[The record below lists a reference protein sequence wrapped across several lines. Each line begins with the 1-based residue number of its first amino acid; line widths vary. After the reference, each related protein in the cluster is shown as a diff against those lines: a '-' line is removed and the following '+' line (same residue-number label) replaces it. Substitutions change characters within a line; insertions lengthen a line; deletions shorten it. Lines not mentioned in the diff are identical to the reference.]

1 MEPRDKLCVRQHTGS
16 AKGTQ
21 MATTKRE
28 PIDGVQYISAAE
40 AREIF
45 DYQARKLV
53 GMSGDEFLRR
63 WDDGEFRDLFD
74 KPGHEDLTHLVM
86 MMTLGRQKD

>member
-1 MEPRDKLCVRQHTGS
+1 
-16 AKGTQ
+16 

-28 PIDGVQYISAAE
+28 PIEGVQYISAAE

-45 DYQARKLV
+45 DYQARKLM
-53 GMSGDEFLRR
+53 GMSGEEFLCR

-74 KPGHEDLTHLVM
+74 KPGHEKLTRLVM
-86 MMTLGRQKD
+86 KMSLGRQED

>member
-1 MEPRDKLCVRQHTGS
+1 
-16 AKGTQ
+16 

-28 PIDGVQYISAAE
+28 PIEGVQYISAAE

-53 GMSGDEFLRR
+53 GMSGEEFLRR
-63 WDDGEFRDLFD
+63 WDEGEFCDLFD
-74 KPGHEDLTHLVM
+74 KPGHVDLTHLVM
-86 MMTLGRQKD
+86 MMGFGRAKD